1 MTAPL
6 SSDNAS
12 ACAMIKEQNKLTLN
26 THKGTTA
33 SAAEADDM
41 SKAHTDD
48 QIFSACASPEDELED
63 AAGADLD
70 SYELNYLHQL
80 YTVPDDG
87 MMVNNFADAI
97 LPDAVAP
104 PSLGMSAQVHAALR
118 PESPR
123 STSTSRSAISHA
135 TTEGDGQASE
145 HNISQ
150 PSTPPRADTRDEAP
164 WSTEPEASPVVASSA
179 RIPKTTGRKRKA
191 STLRGSPTP
200 APPAKQSRAAAAAAA
215 REAKEAA
222 AREAAASEEDSDD
235 DSVGGNPTLDGLEIR
250 PEDDPLGLFSRDPAT
265 LTPEEQRL
273 LKKQRRLLKNRESAQ
288 LSRHRKKMHLHSLEK
303 MVDALKKDKSQLASK
318 VQALAEDNE
327 RLRKQLISL
336 SA

>member
-1 MTAPL
+1 
-6 SSDNAS
+6 
-12 ACAMIKEQNKLTLN
+12 MIKEQNKLTLN
-26 THKGTTA
+26 THKDTTA

-135 TTEGDGQASE
+135 TTDDGQASE
-145 HNISQ
+145 HNVSQ

-200 APPAKQSRAAAAAAA
+200 LLLPSNRALLPLPPPARPRRPPPA
-215 REAKEAA
+215 RPPP
-222 AREAAASEEDSDD
+222 ARRTAMTTPSA
-235 DSVGGNPTLDGLEIR
+235 
-250 PEDDPLGLFSRDPAT
+250 AT
-265 LTPEEQRL
+265 LPWMASRSVQRTTLWVFSAGTPPP
-273 LKKQRRLLKNRESAQ
+273 
-288 LSRHRKKMHLHSLEK
+288 
-303 MVDALKKDKSQLASK
+303 
-318 VQALAEDNE
+318 
-327 RLRKQLISL
+327 
-336 SA
+336 